1 MDQNE
6 YKFAKN
12 IVNHDKQISEA
23 IDYVIRNFGVK
34 AEYDEDNNIINL
46 TTSNIN
52 EGLQLLAAKEYIDN
66 NFDKDFIH
74 TNLDD

>member
-34 AEYDEDNNIINL
+34 AEYDEENNIINL
-46 TTSNIN
+46 TTLNIN

>member
-34 AEYDEDNNIINL
+34 AEYDEENNIINL

>member
-34 AEYDEDNNIINL
+34 AEYDEESNIINL

>member
-34 AEYDEDNNIINL
+34 AEYDEENNIINL
-46 TTSNIN
+46 TTANIN